1 MRMRPKSWAEPEL
14 SACPILIEEP
24 KERRGR
30 WREEFADAGKPLHLE
45 LGCGKCVQCAAAAQ
59 AMPEVNY
66 LAIDEV
72 RLILAVGAR
81 VIREAYEENVPEN
94 LRIACADA
102 SCIRE
107 WISPEDGVE
116 RVYIAFCNP
125 WTQRKKHHKR
135 RLTHP
140 RQLMQYREF
149 LPEGGEIWFKT
160 DDRELF
166 DASQE
171 YFARC
176 GFAVTFYTEDLHASG
191 FAPNFVSEHEARFTA
206 EGLPTYFCIAR
217 KEAMSAEETAAVL
230 HEYRMDRHDQE
241 ELP

>member
-1 MRMRPKSWAEPEL
+1 MRMRPKTWAEGEL
-14 SACPILIEEP
+14 AACAILVDDP
-24 KERRGR
+24 AGHRGR
-30 WREEFADAGKPLHLE
+30 WREEFANAALPLHLE

-72 RLILAVGAR
+72 RLILAVGSR
-81 VIREAYEENVPEN
+81 VVREAYRDAAPAN

-102 SCIRE
+102 SRICD
-107 WISPEDGVE
+107 WMSPADGVE
-116 RVYIAFCNP
+116 RIYIAFCNP
-125 WTQRKKHHKR
+125 WNRRKKHHKR

-140 RQLMQYREF
+140 RQLMQYRAF

-176 GFAVTFYTEDLHASG
+176 GFAVTYCTEDLHKSG
-191 FAPNFVSEHEARFTA
+191 FTPNFVSEHEARFTD
-206 EGLPTYFCIAR
+206 EGLPTFFCIAR
-217 KEAMSAEETAAVL
+217 KEALSDAEAAAVL
-230 HEYRMDRHDQE
+230 HEYRMDRHDRE
-241 ELP
+241 EGR